1 MLLCDLPGFKCL
13 PEKAEPKRLL
23 ALAEL
28 DKLVRE
34 FLLGK
39 YHRRIHSETKMAPA
53 DRWERGGFLPRMPES
68 LERLDLLLLTV
79 PKARRIRN
87 DGIHFMGMRYVDPT
101 LAAYVGESVTLRY
114 DPRDMAE
121 IRVFHQQRFLC
132 RAISPELAG
141 ATVSIREIA
150 RARNKH
156 RRDLQITIRDR
167 RRTVEE
173 LVEIKRG
180 DARIDKDTD
189 RKPDE
194 TKKREPLLRR
204 YINE

>member
-1 MLLCDLPGFKCL
+1 
-13 PEKAEPKRLL
+13 
-23 ALAEL
+23 
-28 DKLVRE
+28 
-34 FLLGK
+34 
-39 YHRRIHSETKMAPA
+39 
-53 DRWERGGFLPRMPES
+53 
-68 LERLDLLLLTV
+68 V

-141 ATVSIREIA
+141 ATVSIREIT

-156 RRDLQITIRDR
+156 RRDLQITIRNR

-194 TKKREPLLRR
+194 TKKREPPLRR